1 MVCRSWEFVQVF
13 AAGEDNDFTCMLL
26 RIPTSKQTEA
36 QRQELLASAMKT
48 GK

>member
-26 RIPTSKQTEA
+26 RIAISKQTEA

-48 GK
+48 GE